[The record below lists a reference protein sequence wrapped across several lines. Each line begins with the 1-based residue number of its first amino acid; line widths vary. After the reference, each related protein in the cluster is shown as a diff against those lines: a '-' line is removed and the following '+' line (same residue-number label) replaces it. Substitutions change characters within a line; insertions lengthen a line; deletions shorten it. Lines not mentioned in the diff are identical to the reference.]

1 MFTDIMRDNLLE
13 TAQRVAGRKNRILNV
28 GADVAGWAIRLAK
41 GNKEVGESDL
51 FYSGEQKDDSPSDG
65 VEIYDTP
72 KQAYEAVLK
81 NKIQPYK
88 NDNGE
93 YEFPKIVYLQRV
105 WITSDKEVE

>member
-13 TAQRVAGRKNRILNV
+13 TAQKVAGRKNRILNV
-28 GADVAGWAIRLAK
+28 GADVAGWAIRCAK
-41 GNKEVGESDL
+41 GDEKIGEADL
-51 FYSGEQKDDSPSDG
+51 FYSGDPKEPYKNG
-65 VEIYDTP
+65 VAEIYNSSTE
-72 KQAYEAVLK
+72 AYNALLK
-81 NKIQPYK
+81 DKVPPHE